1 MRVTNRHSERGS
13 ADVALGAIGVVVI
26 LAVVVG
32 LLVAFPSYSRWNTRT
47 ERAQNRDQS
56 LQDARNEV
64 TITNIRIGTTSQKV
78 SIAKQ
83 EAQIR
88 YQQAVG
94 VREAQDEIA
103 KTLTPLYVQF
113 EMTQALTEIAK
124 SGKNSSVIYI
134 PTGSNGLPLVAGAP
148 TGVTK

>member
-1 MRVTNRHSERGS
+1 MIKTVT
-13 ADVALGAIGVVVI
+13 AGAIAIVLLVGS
-26 LAVVVG
+26 LFVG
-32 LLVAFPSYSRWNTRT
+32 LPSYARWNNRT
-47 ERAQNRDQS
+47 EKAQARTQA
-56 LQDARNEV
+56 LMDARNEV
-64 TITNIRIGTTSQKV
+64 TITNIKIGTTSQKV

-124 SGKNSSVIYI
+124 SGKNNSVIYI
-134 PTGSNGLPLVAGAP
+134 PTGPNGLPLVAGAP
-148 TGVTK
+148 TGATK